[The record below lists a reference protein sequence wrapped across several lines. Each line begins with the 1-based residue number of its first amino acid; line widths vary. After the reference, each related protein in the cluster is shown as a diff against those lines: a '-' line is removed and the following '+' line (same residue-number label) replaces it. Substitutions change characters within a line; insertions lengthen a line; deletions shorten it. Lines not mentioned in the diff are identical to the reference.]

1 MCLYKMS
8 HVVDPNSNLWSHS
21 KICLLF
27 EITVST
33 VYSNCFAIVDVD
45 EGVLDGSDISGTH
58 LDGFLVK
65 N

>member
-1 MCLYKMS
+1 M
-8 HVVDPNSNLWSHS
+8 DPNSNLWSHS

-45 EGVLDGSDISGTH
+45 EGVLDGSDISGPH